1 MARCRAA
8 SRQRPSSSV
17 RAWISA
23 LTFPSDRPLDLIG
36 FAWSPLF
43 EAVLSLR
50 SVVQPKRTPQHLPWV
65 RRTRDLPED
74 LLRELRT
81 LFRPFDPAVP
91 GLFEVGI
98 HGDSPGFEDELAAFC
113 RIEPDLVAHEL
124 GLAYGG
130 GCDLTGDSDAR
141 GAEVVHD
148 LQFRQRV
155 LATADGRGH
164 GELARLAYEDPVS
177 MQRRYADALRRYWD
191 EAFAEEWS
199 RILPR
204 IEQEVTD
211 GARALVTDGAPGL
224 VRTLLPEGRWDPQDR
239 SISITKD
246 WEGSCDIGERG
257 GLVIVPTVYGWPH
270 VLIDLTPPW
279 PVVVFVPLRDLRLPE
294 APHASDRELVAG
306 FSALG
311 DETRLQISRLV
322 AEEPRST
329 KELAALLSLSDSAVS
344 RHLKIL
350 EAAGLVAGQR
360 DGYFVLYRLV
370 PERLDVL
377 GGALRST
384 LGLAQAHT
392 GDVPAL
398 PVSVP
403 RAVGG

>member
-1 MARCRAA
+1 MA
-8 SRQRPSSSV
+8 V
-17 RAWISA
+17 T

-50 SVVQPKRTPQHLPWV
+50 AVVQPKRTPEHLPWV
-65 RRTRDLPED
+65 RRTRELPDD
-74 LLRELRT
+74 LLQELRT

-98 HGDSPGFEDELAAFC
+98 HGDSPGFDDELAAFC
-113 RIEPDLVAHEL
+113 EIDADLVAHEL

-130 GCDLTGDSDAR
+130 GCDLSGDSDAR
-141 GAEVVHD
+141 GAAVVHD
-148 LQFRQRV
+148 LAFRSRV
-155 LATADGRGH
+155 LDAADERRH
-164 GELARLAYEDPVS
+164 GELARSAFDDPAS
-177 MQRRYADALRRYWD
+177 MQRRYARALRRYWD
-191 EAFAEEWS
+191 EAFADEWD

-211 GARALVTDGAPGL
+211 GARALVTAGAPGL
-224 VRTLLPEGRWDPQDR
+224 VRTLLPEGRWDPEERAIVIAKAWD
-239 SISITKD
+239 
-246 WEGSCDIGERG
+246 GSCDIGERG
-257 GLVIVPTVYGWPH
+257 GMVVVPTVYGWPH

-279 PVVVFVPLRDLRLPE
+279 PVAVFVPLRDLRVPE
-294 APHASDRELVAG
+294 APRASDRELVAG

-311 DETRLQISRLV
+311 DETRLQIARLV

-329 KELAALLSLSDSAVS
+329 KELAARLSLSDSAVS

-350 EAAGLVAGQR
+350 EASGLVAGAR

-377 GGALRST
+377 GGALRGT
-384 LGLAQAHT
+384 LGLAP
-392 GDVPAL
+392 GLSGEVPAL

-403 RAVGG
+403 RSAGG